1 MVVALRSPSSTA
13 QSPTISYGSAGTYSV
28 TLTVIDSTGKTAT
41 KTNTITVLAP
51 VVTSPPVAGFTASAK
66 KLSAKF
72 TDTSTGSISSWSW
85 NFGEPSSLTN
95 TSTAQ
100 NPSHIYSVAG
110 TYPVTLTVT
119 GPGGSSI
126 QKRSIS
132 VSNSGRSG
140 ILSAPINADTISAP
154 INADTTGGV
163 TEATLSGLVAA
174 YGFDET
180 TGTIAADASGF
191 GNHGNIQQAVRI
203 AKGRFGKALKF
214 DGVNEG
220 VVVDNGNNSQS
231 LALSTGMTLEAW
243 VYPTATMDGGRTI
256 ITKVQSE
263 SDYTEAYRLVANDT
277 TNLPMST
284 IWAENPVSV
293 AGNKKIPSKQ
303 WTHLATTYDG
313 QYQTLYINGV
323 LVDTRPQTGAIPTS
337 NGALQIGYNAAWGYT
352 FQGYI
357 DEVRIYNRALNNA
370 EIINDAKTA
379 ISASNPPQFVVGDQ
393 NVEPTAEYS
402 QAGVIRAFQ
411 VRPQETKMVTNIQVY
426 LDAGSTAKNLKAGIY
441 SANTDGRPLQ
451 LLTNGYIDC
460 LKSRSLELDTHYAT
474 VSYGRQ
480 DLLDSDTRRFRFA
493 KSAWPTGH
501 RHGFDGNGLFEDQ
514 ACRPLGQVA
523 HRLTSWCRYM
533 GPVIDTLRAPSL
545 DGWRPTFPK
554 NDLTNFI
561 S

>member
-1 MVVALRSPSSTA
+1 M
-13 QSPTISYGSAGTYSV
+13 
-28 TLTVIDSTGKTAT
+28 
-41 KTNTITVLAP
+41 
-51 VVTSPPVAGFTASAK
+51 
-66 KLSAKF
+66 
-72 TDTSTGSISSWSW
+72 
-85 NFGEPSSLTN
+85 
-95 TSTAQ
+95 
-100 NPSHIYSVAG
+100 
-110 TYPVTLTVT
+110 TLTVT

-140 ILSAPINADTISAP
+140 LLSAPINGDTISAG
-154 INADTTGGV
+154 DTTGGV

-243 VYPTATMDGGRTI
+243 VYPTAAMDGGRTI

-284 IWAENPVSV
+284 IWAESPVSV
-293 AGNKKIPSKQ
+293 AGKKKIPSNQ

-357 DEVRIYNRALNNA
+357 DEVRIYNRALNNE

-411 VRPQETKMVTNIQVY
+411 VTPQETKMVTNIQVY

-441 SANTDGRPLQ
+441 SANADGRPLQ
-451 LLTNGYIDC
+451 LLTNGTSTA
-460 LKSRSLELDTHYAT
+460 LKAGAWNSIPITPQSLMAGKTYWIA
-474 VSYGRQ
+474 
-480 DLLDSDTRRFRFA
+480 DTRRFRFA
-493 KSAWPTGH
+493 KSARPTGH
-501 RHGFDGNGLFEDQ
+501 RHGLDGNGLFE
-514 ACRPLGQVA
+514 V
-523 HRLTSWCRYM
+523 RLADRL
-533 GPVIDTLRAPSL
+533 VR
-545 DGWRPTFPK
+545 
-554 NDLTNFI
+554 
-561 S
+561 